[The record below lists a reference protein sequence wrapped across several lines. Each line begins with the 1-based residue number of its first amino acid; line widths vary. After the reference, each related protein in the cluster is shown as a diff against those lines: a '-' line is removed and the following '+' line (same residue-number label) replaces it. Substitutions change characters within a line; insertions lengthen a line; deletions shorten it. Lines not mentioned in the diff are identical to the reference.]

1 MLEQLKENLEG
12 IFKDLRGQGKITEKN
27 IDDTL
32 REVRRTLLEA
42 DVNFSVAKEFISRVK
57 ERALGVT
64 VIKSISPGQQII
76 KIFHSELINL
86 LGEENVPLKLDGL
99 PPSVIMV
106 VGLQGS
112 GKTTF
117 VAKLAK
123 YLRDK
128 GKNPMMVAADVY
140 RPAAIEQ
147 LEKLGKQISIP
158 VYSKSRKN
166 PVKICKN
173 AIKSSR
179 NDKTDVVI
187 LDTAGRLH
195 IDEEMMKELQKINKE
210 VEPNEILFVADGMI
224 GQDAVNAADKF
235 NSMLP
240 ISGIVLTKID
250 GDERGGAAL
259 SIREITNKPIKFV
272 SVGEK
277 ISDLEKFYPER
288 FASRIL
294 GKGDIVSFVEK
305 AQKTIDDKE
314 AEKLEKKIRKNEFD
328 LLDFQKQLKMIR
340 KLGSLSSLMEMIPGA
355 SKFKN
360 VQVDEKRVDNIAAI
374 MNSMTIKEKEAP
386 NIIDANRKKRIARGS
401 GLGVVDV
408 NRLLNQFKQMK
419 KMMKKMN
426 KMGFSK
432 KGFDQIPLRKQF

>member
-408 NRLLNQFKQMK
+408 NGLLNQFKQMK

>member
-305 AQKTIDDKE
+305 AQKTIDNKE

>member
-86 LGEENVPLKLDGL
+86 LGKGNVPLKLDGL

-123 YLRDK
+123 YLRDR

-210 VEPNEILFVADGMI
+210 VEPSEILFVADGMI

-250 GDERGGAAL
+250 GDAKGGAAL
-259 SIREITNKPIKFV
+259 SIREVTNKPIKFV

>member
-123 YLRDK
+123 HLRDK

-210 VEPNEILFVADGMI
+210 VVPNEILFVADGMI

-250 GDERGGAAL
+250 GDAKGGAAL
-259 SIREITNKPIKFV
+259 SIREVTNKPIKFV

>member
-57 ERALGVT
+57 EKSLGVT

-86 LGEENVPLKLDGL
+86 LGKENVPLKLDGL

-117 VAKLAK
+117 VSKLAK
-123 YLRDK
+123 HLRDQ

-140 RPAAIEQ
+140 RPAAIDQ
-147 LEKLGKQISIP
+147 LEKLGKQISMP

-173 AIKSSR
+173 AIKLAR
-179 NDKTDVVI
+179 KDATDVVI

-210 VEPNEILFVADGMI
+210 VDSNEILFVADGMI

-240 ISGIVLTKID
+240 ISGIVLTKLD
-250 GDERGGAAL
+250 GDARGGAAL
-259 SIREITNKPIKFV
+259 SIREVTKKPIKFV

-288 FASRIL
+288 FAGRIL

-305 AQKTIDDKE
+305 AQETINDKE
-314 AEKLEKKIRKNEFD
+314 ADKLEKKIRKNEFD

-340 KLGSLSSLMEMIPGA
+340 KLGPLSSLMEMIPGA

-374 MNSMTIKEKEAP
+374 MNSMTIQEKEIP
-386 NIIDANRKKRIARGS
+386 NIINASRKKRIARGS

-432 KGFDQIPLRKQF
+432 KGLDQIPLRKQF

>member
-76 KIFHSELINL
+76 KIFHSELIKL
-86 LGEENVPLKLDGL
+86 LGKENVPLKLDGL

-123 YLRDK
+123 HLRDK
-128 GKNPMMVAADVY
+128 GKNPMMVAADIY

-147 LEKLGKQISIP
+147 LEKLGKQISMP
-158 VYSKSRKN
+158 VYSKSKKN

-235 NSMLP
+235 DSMLP

-250 GDERGGAAL
+250 GDAKGGAAI
-259 SIREITNKPIKFV
+259 SIREVTNKPIKFV

-288 FASRIL
+288 FAGRIL

-360 VQVDEKRVDNIAAI
+360 AQVDEKRVDNIAAI
-374 MNSMTIKEKEAP
+374 MNSMTIKEKETP

>member
-86 LGEENVPLKLDGL
+86 LGKGNVPLKLDGL

-314 AEKLEKKIRKNEFD
+314 AEKLEKKIRKNNFD

-408 NRLLNQFKQMK
+408 NGLLNQFKQMK

>member
-1 MLEQLKENLEG
+1 
-12 IFKDLRGQGKITEKN
+12 
-27 IDDTL
+27 
-32 REVRRTLLEA
+32 
-42 DVNFSVAKEFISRVK
+42 
-57 ERALGVT
+57 
-64 VIKSISPGQQII
+64 
-76 KIFHSELINL
+76 
-86 LGEENVPLKLDGL
+86 
-99 PPSVIMV
+99 
-106 VGLQGS
+106 
-112 GKTTF
+112 
-117 VAKLAK
+117 
-123 YLRDK
+123 LRDK

-314 AEKLEKKIRKNEFD
+314 AEKLEKKIRKNNFD

>member
-259 SIREITNKPIKFV
+259 SIREITNKPIKFI

-305 AQKTIDDKE
+305 AQKTIDNKE

>member
-12 IFKDLRGQGKITEKN
+12 IFKNLRGQGKITEKN

-57 ERALGVT
+57 ERSLGVT

-76 KIFHSELINL
+76 KIFHNELIKL

-117 VAKLAK
+117 VSKLAK
-123 YLRDK
+123 HLRDQ
-128 GKNPMMVAADVY
+128 GKDPMMVAADIY
-140 RPAAIEQ
+140 RPAAIDQ

-173 AIKSSR
+173 AIKSAR
-179 NDKTDVVI
+179 KDATDVVI

-210 VEPNEILFVADGMI
+210 VEPNELLFVADGMI

-240 ISGIVLTKID
+240 ISGIVLTKLD
-250 GDERGGAAL
+250 GDARGGAAL
-259 SIREITNKPIKFV
+259 SIREVTKKPIKFV

-288 FASRIL
+288 FAGRIL

-305 AQKTIDDKE
+305 AQKTIDDQE

-340 KLGSLSSLMEMIPGA
+340 KLGPLSSLMKMIPGA

-360 VQVDEKRVDNIAAI
+360 AQVDEKRVDNIAAI
-374 MNSMTIKEKEAP
+374 MNSMTIKEKEIP
-386 NIIDANRKKRIARGS
+386 NIINASRKKRIARGS

-419 KMMKKMN
+419 KMMKNMN

-432 KGFDQIPLRKQF
+432 KVFDQVPLRKQF

>member
-314 AEKLEKKIRKNEFD
+314 AEKLEKKIRKNNFD

>member
-259 SIREITNKPIKFV
+259 SIREITNKPIKFI

-305 AQKTIDDKE
+305 AQKTIDNKE

-432 KGFDQIPLRKQF
+432 KGFDQISLRKQF

>member
-76 KIFHSELINL
+76 KIFHSELIKL
-86 LGEENVPLKLDGL
+86 LGKENVPLKLDGL

-123 YLRDK
+123 HLRDK
-128 GKNPMMVAADVY
+128 GKNPIMVAADVY

-173 AIKSSR
+173 AIKFSR

-288 FASRIL
+288 FAGRIL

>member
-12 IFKDLRGQGKITEKN
+12 IFKNLRGQGKITEKN

-42 DVNFSVAKEFISRVK
+42 DVNFSVAKNFIARVK
-57 ERALGVT
+57 ERALGVI
-64 VIKSISPGQQII
+64 VIKSISPGQQVI
-76 KIFHSELINL
+76 KIFHSELVKL

-112 GKTTF
+112 GKTTL

-123 YLRDK
+123 HLRDQ
-128 GKNPMMVAADVY
+128 GKRPKMVAADVY

-158 VYSKSRKN
+158 VYSKGRKK

-173 AIKSSR
+173 AIKDSR
-179 NDKTDVVI
+179 KDDTNVVI

-195 IDEEMMKELQKINKE
+195 IDEEMMKELQNINE
-210 VEPNEILFVADGMI
+210 AVEPNEILFVADGMI
-224 GQDAVNAADKF
+224 GQDAVNAAEKF

-250 GDERGGAAL
+250 GDARGGAAL
-259 SIREITNKPIKFV
+259 SIREVTKKPIKFV

-277 ISDLEKFYPER
+277 ISDLEQFHPER
-288 FASRIL
+288 FAGRIL
-294 GKGDIVSFVEK
+294 GKGDIVSLVEK
-305 AQKTIDDKE
+305 AQTAIDDNE
-314 AEKLEKKIRKNEFD
+314 AEKLEKKFRKNQFD

-340 KLGSLSSLMEMIPGA
+340 KLGPLSSLLEMVPGA
-355 SKFKN
+355 SKLKN
-360 VQVDEKRVDNIAAI
+360 VDIDEKRVDNIEAI
-374 MNSMTIKEKEAP
+374 MNSMTINEKEVP
-386 NIIDANRKKRIARGS
+386 KIIGASRKKRIARGS
-401 GLGVVDV
+401 GLEVVDV

-419 KMMKKMN
+419 KMMKNMN
-426 KMGFSK
+426 KMGFGK
-432 KGFDQIPLRKQF
+432 KSLNQMPLRKQF

>member
-64 VIKSISPGQQII
+64 VIKSITPGQQII

-408 NRLLNQFKQMK
+408 NGLLNQFKQMK

>member
-314 AEKLEKKIRKNEFD
+314 AEKLEKKIRKNNFD

-408 NRLLNQFKQMK
+408 NGLLNQFKQMK

-432 KGFDQIPLRKQF
+432 KGFDQISLRKQF

>member
-64 VIKSISPGQQII
+64 VIKSITPGQQII
-76 KIFHSELINL
+76 KIFHSELIKL
-86 LGEENVPLKLDGL
+86 LGKGNVPLKLDGL

-259 SIREITNKPIKFV
+259 SIREITNKPIKFI

-305 AQKTIDDKE
+305 AQKTIDNKE

>member
-1 MLEQLKENLEG
+1 M
-12 IFKDLRGQGKITEKN
+12 
-27 IDDTL
+27 
-32 REVRRTLLEA
+32 
-42 DVNFSVAKEFISRVK
+42 
-57 ERALGVT
+57 
-64 VIKSISPGQQII
+64 
-76 KIFHSELINL
+76 
-86 LGEENVPLKLDGL
+86 
-99 PPSVIMV
+99 
-106 VGLQGS
+106 
-112 GKTTF
+112 
-117 VAKLAK
+117 
-123 YLRDK
+123 
-128 GKNPMMVAADVY
+128 
-140 RPAAIEQ
+140 
-147 LEKLGKQISIP
+147 
-158 VYSKSRKN
+158 
-166 PVKICKN
+166 
-173 AIKSSR
+173 
-179 NDKTDVVI
+179 
-187 LDTAGRLH
+187 
-195 IDEEMMKELQKINKE
+195 
-210 VEPNEILFVADGMI
+210 
-224 GQDAVNAADKF
+224 
-235 NSMLP
+235 
-240 ISGIVLTKID
+240 
-250 GDERGGAAL
+250 
-259 SIREITNKPIKFV
+259 
-272 SVGEK
+272 
-277 ISDLEKFYPER
+277 EKFYPER

-314 AEKLEKKIRKNEFD
+314 AEKLEKKIRKNNFD

>member
-12 IFKDLRGQGKITEKN
+12 IFKNLRGQGKITEKN

-42 DVNFSVAKEFISRVK
+42 DVNFSVAKEFIARVK

-64 VIKSISPGQQII
+64 VIKSISPGQQVI
-76 KIFHSELINL
+76 KIFHSELIKL
-86 LGEENVPLKLDGL
+86 LGEESVPLKLDGL

-123 YLRDK
+123 HLRDN
-128 GKNPMMVAADVY
+128 GKTPMMVAADTY

-173 AIKSSR
+173 AIKSAR
-179 NDKTDVVI
+179 KDDTNVVI

-195 IDEEMMKELQKINKE
+195 IDEDMMKELQNINNE
-210 VEPNEILFVADGMI
+210 VAPNEILFVADGMI

-240 ISGIVLTKID
+240 ISGVVLTKID
-250 GDERGGAAL
+250 GDARGGAAL
-259 SIREITNKPIKFV
+259 SIREVTKKPIKFV

-277 ISDLEKFYPER
+277 ISDLERFYPER
-288 FASRIL
+288 FAGRIL
-294 GKGDIVSFVEK
+294 GKGDVVSLVEK
-305 AQKTIDDKE
+305 AQQAIDDNE
-314 AEKLEKKIRKNEFD
+314 AEKLAKKISKNEFD

-340 KLGSLSSLMEMIPGA
+340 KLGPLSSLIEMIPGA
-355 SKFKN
+355 SKLKN
-360 VQVDEKRVDNIAAI
+360 AQIDEKRVDSIVAI
-374 MNSMTIKEKEAP
+374 MNSMTIKEKVAP
-386 NIIDANRKKRIARGS
+386 NIIDASRKKRIARGS

-419 KMMKKMN
+419 QMMKKMN

-432 KGFDQIPLRKQF
+432 KGLNQIPLSKQF

>member
-86 LGEENVPLKLDGL
+86 LGKGNVPLKLDGL

-235 NSMLP
+235 NSILP

-314 AEKLEKKIRKNEFD
+314 AEKLERKIRKNEFD

-432 KGFDQIPLRKQF
+432 KGFNQIPLRKQF

>member
-314 AEKLEKKIRKNEFD
+314 AEKLEKKIRKNNFD

-432 KGFDQIPLRKQF
+432 KGFDQISLRKQF

>member
-42 DVNFSVAKEFISRVK
+42 DVNFSVAKEFISRVREK
-57 ERALGVT
+57 SLGVT

-86 LGEENVPLKLDGL
+86 LGKENVPLKLDGL

-117 VAKLAK
+117 VSKLAK
-123 YLRDK
+123 HLRDQ

-140 RPAAIEQ
+140 RPAAIDQ
-147 LEKLGKQISIP
+147 LEKLGKQISMP

-173 AIKSSR
+173 AIKLAR
-179 NDKTDVVI
+179 KDATDVVI

-210 VEPNEILFVADGMI
+210 VDSNEILFVADGMI

-240 ISGIVLTKID
+240 ISGIVLTKLD
-250 GDERGGAAL
+250 GDARGGAAL
-259 SIREITNKPIKFV
+259 SIREVTKKPIKFV

-288 FASRIL
+288 FAGRIL

-305 AQKTIDDKE
+305 AQETINDKE
-314 AEKLEKKIRKNEFD
+314 ADKLEKKIRKNEFD

-340 KLGSLSSLMEMIPGA
+340 KLGPLSSLMEMIPGA

-374 MNSMTIKEKEAP
+374 MNSMTIQEKEIP
-386 NIIDANRKKRIARGS
+386 NIINASRKKRIARGS

-432 KGFDQIPLRKQF
+432 KGLDQIPLRKQF

>member
-64 VIKSISPGQQII
+64 VIKSITPGQQII

-259 SIREITNKPIKFV
+259 SIREITNKPIKFI

-432 KGFDQIPLRKQF
+432 KGFDQISLRKQF